1 MRSIVKGFFTDK
13 WTLLLWFFGIVAV
26 LLIGCA
32 PDGQKLE
39 PYSTV
44 SGTGE
49 LLELFHLPFGDGP
62 NAVGFLPFRD
72 EWGDQGPMSFEV
84 FGREVFILD
93 TANRRIVVQTL
104 PDSLFQTQP
113 SSETLSSSHQ
123 GDILETNHATIKTRD
138 QVSKIID
145 LPDACW
151 LKDSTVATINGHDF
165 MLVYDLCTETVRT
178 IDPETGKMVDQQSMK
193 ATDWE
198 AFKAQLSPYPLKRT
212 RYDTVTLEVEHE
224 TLAFQGKQTIER
236 FDVLD
241 IWPHPQQRL
250 VVYKI
255 EQSGSETMLTYKH
268 VVGVISQDGLI
279 EAAYALPMDQD
290 IYTPYS
296 PVRAREG
303 YIYWMSIKKDGLHLY
318 RVVPG
323 TASKEMF

>member
-13 WTLLLWFFGIVAV
+13 WMLILLFFGTVAI

-32 PDGQKLE
+32 PDGQKIE
-39 PYSTV
+39 PYSIV

-49 LLELFHLPFGDGP
+49 RIELFHLPFGDGP

-84 FGREVFILD
+84 FGKEVFILD
-93 TANRRIVVQTL
+93 TANRRIVVQPL
-104 PDSLFQTQP
+104 PERLFETQP
-113 SSETLSSSHQ
+113 TSVSMSSSHQ
-123 GDILETNHATIKTRD
+123 EHTLEANDAAKNKGQVIKT
-138 QVSKIID
+138 ID

-178 IDPETGKMVDQQSMK
+178 IDPETGKMVEQQNMK

-198 AFKAQLSPYPLKRT
+198 AFKEQLSPYPLKRT
-212 RYDTVTLEVEHE
+212 RYDTVTLEVEHQ
-224 TLAFQGKQTIER
+224 TIAFQGKQTIER

-241 IWPHPQQRL
+241 MWKHPQQRL

-303 YIYWMSIKKDGLHLY
+303 YIYWMSIKKDGLHFY

-323 TASKEMF
+323 AASKEMF